1 MFNGRYLVDIREYY
15 TDDAGERKP
24 GRKGGSAYNKR
35 RIPHVTEKDSCLS
48 LHQFILFL
56 CAGIALS
63 LDQWEKL
70 KTAIPEIDA
79 KIHGD

>member
-1 MFNGRYLVDIREYY
+1 VSEVH
-15 TDDAGERKP
+15 TA
-24 GRKGGSAYNKR
+24 
-35 RIPHVTEKDSCLS
+35 
-48 LHQFILFL
+48 LFL

-70 KTAIPEIDA
+70 KAAVPEIDA

>member
-1 MFNGRYLVDIREYY
+1 MTQGR
-15 TDDAGERKP
+15 
-24 GRKGGSAYNKR
+24 GSQEEKVGQPT
-35 RIPHVTEKDSCLS
+35 IKEGSHVTEKDSCLS